1 MKPTDAHMKP
11 SDAEG
16 KAERE
21 QRFARQFLLTGV
33 LVAVL
38 TALTF
43 AAFAPE
49 GRDGVGAA
57 AVSGA
62 MAALFALGAW
72 RPHRVGVALTLG
84 LAVFAMVPA
93 AGFIAHDLGLGVSF
107 IGLAFVPVLVC
118 AVATVLPPWGS
129 AAIAGA
135 HALALLGLAG
145 AELSLGATASP
156 LAAVLRDLTVQLAL
170 LGCGV
175 VIGFMSRH
183 ALESR
188 ARTSRLRE
196 HRFEGMLAIAADWYW
211 EMDDQFRF
219 VHVSEQFRGAS
230 VIDREQCI
238 GREPWEI
245 EGFGL
250 DADALDAHRADLEAH
265 RPFNGLLLRRVS
277 AQGVARWLSVSGR
290 PRFDARG
297 IFVGF
302 WGMGRDVTHEREAEL
317 ARAATEAR
325 YRELFARSPSALVLH
340 RDGVVIEANRSAAA
354 LFGADD
360 AQSLSGHSLL
370 DFYDEADGSRAQAQQ
385 RLAQLASMS
394 SGEGLPLHLYA
405 MRSAGGRRL
414 RVRVVSIKVE
424 AGGTPAVLTIYE
436 DETARLQTEAGRA
449 RSEALLS
456 HVVSTSPDLITLTDM
471 ATGRY
476 VMANA
481 AFCRLF
487 GYTRDEVIGHT
498 SLELGVWGNGN
509 DRETF
514 ISQVRRTGQVRD
526 LAVTFRDRRGGR
538 FVTLVSAACFVL
550 EGREYLVINGRDVT
564 QIEQERLERDA
575 ILQNASIGIAMT
587 RDRVFQLANPR
598 FEQMF
603 GWERG
608 QLVGQPGS
616 VVAIDAAD
624 YEALSDAF
632 GPAIARGESIEVDRT
647 MRRRDGSTFI
657 CRLLACAVDR
667 EHPAQGGTIWI
678 AEDVTEQRAVEQ
690 ALQRARDAA
699 EAANRAKS
707 AFLANTSHE
716 IRTPLNG
723 LVGLARLA
731 RQPDLDD
738 ERRGR
743 YLRQI
748 DESAQ
753 ALSGVISDILDL
765 SKIEAGR
772 LNIESVDF
780 DLHVLLES
788 IEHGYTALAAGRA
801 LTLRMVV
808 APGVPRRVN
817 GDPLRVRQ
825 VLTNFMSNAVKFT
838 EQGGVRVLV
847 RTADGG
853 RLRFEV
859 EDTGPGI
866 DAAAQARLFQP
877 FVQADGS
884 TTRRYGGT
892 GLGLSICRELATL
905 MGGEVGVQSTPG
917 RGSLFWAELPLPPCE
932 EGGPRSGFHELE
944 GHLSPLAGRRVL
956 MVEDNPVNMMIAVAM
971 LERWGAVVTQAVNG
985 DEAIEAVQAR
995 TPRGRPFDVVL
1006 MDVHMPVRGGN
1017 EATRLLRERFDA
1029 RTLPIIALTAA
1040 ALTSERDEALAAGM
1054 NDFLTKPIDAQRL
1067 HDTLMRWCADLPTVS

>member
-1 MKPTDAHMKP
+1 MT
-11 SDAEG
+11 SDAEARAG
-16 KAERE
+16 RE
-21 QRFARQFLLTGV
+21 QRFARQFLLFGAA
-33 LVAVL
+33 VAAL
-38 TALTF
+38 LALTF
-43 AAFAPE
+43 AAFAPP
-49 GRDGVGAA
+49 GPAVPAA
-57 AVSGA
+57 TAVSGA
-62 MAALFALGAW
+62 MALLFALLAW
-72 RPHRVGVALTLG
+72 RPLWLGVSLTLG
-84 LAVFAMVPA
+84 LAVIATVPA
-93 AGFIAHDLGLGVSF
+93 AAFIAHDLGLGESF

-118 AVATVLPPWGS
+118 AIATVLPPWGTV
-129 AAIAGA
+129 AIAGL

-145 AELSLGATASP
+145 AQLSQDALAPPS
-156 LAAVLRDLTVQLAL
+156 AAVLRDLLVHMAL
-170 LGCGV
+170 LACGV
-175 VIGFMSRH
+175 VIGLMTRL
-183 ALESR
+183 ALERR
-188 ARTSRLRE
+188 AQASRLRE
-196 HRFEGMLAIAADWYW
+196 QRFEGMLAIAADWYW

-219 VHVSEQFRGAS
+219 VHLSEQFQGAS
-230 VIDREQCI
+230 VLERTRRI
-238 GREPWEI
+238 GRAPWEI

-250 DADALDAHRADLEAH
+250 EPDAMDAHRADLEAH
-265 RPFNGLLLRRVS
+265 RPFNGLLLRRTAVHG
-277 AQGVARWLSVSGR
+277 ATRWFSVSGR
-290 PRFDARG
+290 PRFDVRG
-297 IFVGF
+297 IFMGY
-302 WGMGRDVTHEREAEL
+302 WGVGRDVTAEHEAET

-340 RDGVVIEANRSAAA
+340 RDGVVIEANRSAAV
-354 LFGADD
+354 LFGAAD
-360 AQSLSGHSLL
+360 AHSLGGRSLL

-385 RLAQLASMS
+385 RLAQLDSMT
-394 SGEGLPLHLYA
+394 SGEGLPLHHYA

-414 RVRVVSIKVE
+414 RVRAVSIKVE

-436 DETARLQTEAGRA
+436 DETERLQTEAARA

-476 VMANA
+476 VMVNA
-481 AFCRLF
+481 AFCRLS
-487 GYTRDEVIGHT
+487 GYARDEAIGHT
-498 SLELGVWGNGN
+498 SAELGVWERSG
-509 DRETF
+509 DRENF
-514 ISQVRRTGQVRD
+514 VARVRRDGQVRD

-538 FVTLVSAACFVL
+538 FVTLVSAACFAM

-608 QLVGQPGS
+608 KLVGQPGS
-616 VVAIDAAD
+616 VVSVDATD
-624 YEALSDAF
+624 YEALGREF
-632 GPAIARGESIEVDRT
+632 GPALSRGESIEADRQ
-647 MRRRDGSTFI
+647 MRRRDGSTFT
-657 CRLLACAVDR
+657 CRLLACAIDR

-765 SKIEAGR
+765 SKIEAGK
-772 LNIESVDF
+772 LAIESVDF

-788 IEHGYTALAAGRA
+788 IEHGYGALAEGRA
-801 LTLRMVV
+801 LTLQMIV
-808 APGVPRRVN
+808 APGVPRRVC

-838 EQGGVRVLV
+838 EHGGVRVLV
-847 RTADGG
+847 RPAGDN

-866 DAAAQARLFQP
+866 DPASQARLFQP

-892 GLGLSICRELATL
+892 GLGLSICRELALL
-905 MGGEVGVQSTPG
+905 MGGEVGVRSAPG
-917 RGSLFWAELPLPPCE
+917 HGSLFWAELPLPPSE
-932 EGGPRSGFHELE
+932 DAGPRSGFDELE

-971 LERWGAVVTQAVNG
+971 LERWGADVTQAVNG
-985 DEAIEAVQAR
+985 DEAIDAVSERAR
-995 TPRGRPFDVVL
+995 QGRPFDVVL
-1006 MDVHMPVRGGN
+1006 MDVHMPVRGGY
-1017 EATRLLRERFDA
+1017 EATRLLRQQFDGQA
-1029 RTLPIIALTAA
+1029 LPIIALTAA

-1067 HDTLMRWCADLPTVS
+1067 HDTLMRWCAHRAPAA